1 MRTTPSVPLDPLLV
15 YPRAGAPPVEILSSL
30 TGEPLVELPQS
41 AERDVAEA
49 YATAARAQRDWA
61 AVPARRRAAVLLR
74 FHDRLLDRQ
83 GEIIDLIQLETGKS
97 RWHAFQ
103 EVAGTSMNARY
114 YGLRGHRLLKP
125 ARRYGLLPWLTHV
138 LELRAPVGVVG
149 VVSPWNYPFELG
161 LSDVLPALVAGN
173 AVVHK
178 PDDQGALGVLWGLR
192 LLRECGL
199 PDDVYP
205 VVLGD
210 GLTIGGAVVDG
221 ADHVCFTGSSAV
233 GRLVAERAGRRLVG
247 CSLELGGKNPL
258 LVLNDADPVKAA
270 SGAARDCFTSAGQLC
285 GSSERIYVHDRV
297 YDAFTREFLD
307 RVRAL
312 RVGVGLEY
320 GADMGSLVSQRQL
333 DTVNAHLRDALAKGA
348 RVLTGGR
355 HRPDIGP
362 YCMEPTVL
370 TGVTP
375 DMRLFDEET
384 FGPVVAL
391 YRCGSLEEQ
400 IEWANASRYGLN
412 ACVWTGDAARGRR
425 VAARLRAGTVN
436 VNEIFGVSYGSVDSP
451 MGGMKDSGVGRRHG
465 VEGLLRFTEAQTV
478 ATQRLV
484 PLEPPFGLS
493 YESLARGYTGALRA
507 FRAVRRR

>member
-1 MRTTPSVPLDPLLV
+1 MRTTTTVPVEPLLTYAKASGPAV
-15 YPRAGAPPVEILSSL
+15 TTLSSL
-30 TGEPLVELPQS
+30 TGEPLAALPQS
-41 AERDVAEA
+41 TLRDVAGTF
-49 YATAARAQRDWA
+49 ATAGCAQETWA
-61 AVPARRRAAVLLR
+61 AVAVRDRARILLR
-74 FHDRLLDRQ
+74 FHDRLLARQ
-83 GEIIDLIQLETGKS
+83 DEIIDLIQLETGKS

-114 YGLRGHRLLKP
+114 YGLRTPRLLAP
-125 ARRYGLLPWLTHV
+125 ARRYGMLPWLTHV
-138 LELRAPVGVVG
+138 EERRVPVGVVG
-149 VVSPWNYPFELG
+149 TISPWNYPFELG
-161 LSDVLPALVAGN
+161 LSDVLPALTAGN

-178 PDDQGALGVLWGLR
+178 PDNQGALSVLWGLG

-199 PDDVYP
+199 PGDVYQ

-210 GLTIGGAVVDG
+210 GPTIGGALVDRAG
-221 ADHVCFTGSSAV
+221 HVSFTGSSGV
-233 GRLVAERAGRRLVG
+233 GRLVAERTGRRLVG

-258 LVLNDADPVKAA
+258 LVLDDADPVKAA

-297 YDAFTREFLD
+297 YDAFTREFLT

-333 DTVNAHLRDALAKGA
+333 DTVTEHLRDAVAKGA
-348 RVLTGGR
+348 QVLAGGR

-362 YCMEPTVL
+362 YCFEPTVL
-370 TGVTP
+370 TGVSP
-375 DMRLFDEET
+375 EMRLFDEET

-391 YRCGSLEEQ
+391 HRCRSVAEQ
-400 IEWANASRYGLN
+400 IELANASRYGLN
-412 ACVWTGDAARGRR
+412 ACVWSGSPARGRR
-425 VAARLRAGTVN
+425 IAARLHAGTVN

-484 PLEPPFGLS
+484 PLEPPLGVS
-493 YESLARGYTGALRA
+493 YSTLARGYTGALRA

>member
-1 MRTTPSVPLDPLLV
+1 MRTTTTVPLEPLLA
-15 YPRAGAPPVEILSSL
+15 YAKAGGPPVKTLSSL
-30 TGEPLVELPQS
+30 TGEPLAALPQS
-41 AERDVAEA
+41 TVGDVAGA
-49 YATAARAQRDWA
+49 YATAARAQESWA
-61 AVPARRRAAVLLR
+61 AVPARQRARILLR
-74 FHDRLLDRQ
+74 FHDRLLARQ
-83 GEIIDLIQLETGKS
+83 DEIIDLLQVETGKS

-114 YGLRGHRLLKP
+114 YGLRAPRLLAP
-125 ARRYGLLPWLTHV
+125 ARRHGLLPWLTHV
-138 LELRAPVGVVG
+138 RELRAPVGVVG
-149 VVSPWNYPFELG
+149 AISPWNYPFELG
-161 LSDVLPALVAGN
+161 LSDVLPALAAGN

-178 PDDQGALGVLWGLR
+178 PDNQGALGVLWGLR
-192 LLRECGL
+192 LLRACGL
-199 PDDVYP
+199 PDDVCQ

-210 GLTIGGAVVDG
+210 GPTIGGAVVDG
-221 ADHVCFTGSSAV
+221 AGHVCFTGSSEV

-258 LVLNDADPVKAA
+258 LVLDDADPVKAA
-270 SGAARDCFTSAGQLC
+270 FGAARDCFTSAGQLC

-297 YDAFTREFLD
+297 YDAFTREFLN

-312 RVGVGLEY
+312 KIGVGLEY

-333 DTVNAHLRDALAKGA
+333 DTVTGHLRDAVAKGA
-348 RVLTGGR
+348 RVLVGGK

-362 YCMEPTVL
+362 YCFEPTVL

-375 DMRLFDEET
+375 QMTLFDEET
-384 FGPVVAL
+384 FGPVIAL
-391 YRCGSLEEQ
+391 YRCRSVAEQ
-400 IEWANASRYGLN
+400 IELANASRYGLN
-412 ACVWTGDAARGRR
+412 ACVWSGSTARGRR

-465 VEGLLRFTEAQTV
+465 IEGLLRFTEAQTV

-484 PLEPPFGLS
+484 PLEPPLGLG
-493 YESLARGYTGALRA
+493 YATLARGYTGALRA
-507 FRAVRRR
+507 LRAVRRR